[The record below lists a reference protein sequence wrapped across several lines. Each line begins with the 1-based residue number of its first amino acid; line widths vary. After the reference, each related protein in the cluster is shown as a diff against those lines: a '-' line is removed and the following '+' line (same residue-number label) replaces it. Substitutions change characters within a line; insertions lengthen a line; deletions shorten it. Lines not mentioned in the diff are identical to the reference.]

1 MQEVK
6 ISKSPV
12 QIAPNAKIMV
22 QNIYE
27 QDIRTMLSNSQIWQS
42 DDSDEDILDMYYLS
56 FTKPRS
62 VENEILRKA
71 ELDLCEKR
79 LMQDNI
85 LCLYGDEGVGV
96 TTLLA
101 QFAKAHGSNCV
112 SYFYNG
118 LDSLLLN
125 RETMNES
132 IIEQLYWYIKGE
144 KLDNHFSSSISL
156 NYICAPL
163 YKKLR
168 KMTQPLYFVFDGFDD
183 LPSDKIG
190 EVKQFLENM
199 FWNDGRFIFSGKK
212 ENIEKIIPANK
223 KLSISENEILNF
235 DEATVKDYFRKIDS
249 SIAEEELQ
257 QLYSITRG
265 SGSRM
270 NYVMKKYVK
279 AGRLKELLSS
289 NFTGDSDLYND
300 DYHHIFDK
308 ASSVTFDFYG
318 TLAFAGMPLDAAI
331 LSEILSQ
338 DIEEVKELIKEN
350 KDFVLMSEN
359 NLCCFRDEGFHKYL
373 KDKLK
378 ESKHRIE
385 LNILRVLQQPNHVAA
400 YCSTIPSLMVSLN
413 ETDGLLAF
421 LSMENMQQI
430 LNTQKSQSA
439 LNEQCEYGYRACQEK
454 PGTNYAKL
462 FRFILNKSTS
472 REIENNELWDNEL
485 EALLVTGHSDQAL
498 TLAQDI
504 YLSEE
509 RLKSFLLIAHK
520 KDCISPA
527 NYEMVRTNINRLVD
541 TIQFEKIPE
550 KAIEL
555 AKLLLPIDYQK
566 AMCIVDRVTT
576 SNKEAINADKVYTL
590 MSLMAYKTGDD
601 TGNVTNFDLVSDKIA
616 DEELRSFTHAAKSLF
631 EDVSVEHF
639 LDELHKLPNDSRKL
653 QLLQIWLPAHKEK
666 DHIGKAVLEALH
678 LIVAVSDT
686 DMPKA
691 RILKTVCQS
700 MGRMSQKDMTKAM
713 TYIESI
719 KDTVKYPTYDYIDA
733 ELTIIEATKDEL
745 PDESKA
751 HLEDLYLYILE
762 LKDAS
767 VRLAC
772 LSKLLGR
779 FEYLGNKATTE
790 KILGTST
797 VELRHQ
803 IIDGIQQLLG
813 ETAYHVKIVEEP
825 IKALVCDYPTMI
837 DEIIKN
843 VNTKERRS
851 RAYSLAAFY
860 YLSKQDE
867 KKIDLKRFFALIDKT
882 DNVYGNRDKPLRLLS
897 RILYYAD
904 DINHNSF
911 LPLIKKHFHYYEEI
925 EDTSKKIIAF
935 MRIYIWMRK
944 HFPSDSFADK
954 IKKEILGSWK
964 SINILKE
971 KIECGYFLVKQFAKD
986 SKDDAEDVLQQCN
999 KMKTGCFLT
1008 SSSCVNAYS
1017 IALDLYSRSMGL
1029 LVRNHVDNCSQMLR
1043 QFEED
1048 VDMQLS
1054 TIEKA
1059 IAWSTI
1065 ALEYYLANDND
1076 QFHNL
1081 CAKYFPTDLS
1091 AYSMWDQKCL
1101 LWGISPALYY
1111 YSSNFLFEQLQ
1122 NYDEQF
1128 QNDVLKHIL
1137 IFITCKE
1144 AAFSSSTWEFKAY
1157 DLSFKDYQDLIS
1169 ILEHGTD
1176 DDLFFQTANIV
1187 AKSIREGKP
1196 KQVLST
1202 EQKSTV
1208 IKDMV
1213 RIISEKLP
1221 TKNGIQHNGYK
1232 TACLATLEH
1241 ATTEFS
1247 NKDISKW
1254 DEEISKIDNKA
1265 DQAFLYFQMA
1275 PYFQRRGDKEH
1286 FFQKGISV
1294 TDTIP
1299 SLYDKENRFSMSIS
1313 ECADNNFKNL
1323 IKPLAES
1330 ALTSLKMNGTLD
1342 DYKHLID
1349 MIYQNEPELAEE
1361 MVDNLDADPAR
1372 ISYKGRLKE
1381 HISSA
1386 KRLKKAHKELDDIE
1400 HLNSREQVK
1409 FFEKQLDD
1417 LVSGKGQ
1424 ILDVEKTFKLT
1435 AKHIFDHTIDEA
1447 KFAVLYIMENLF
1459 LKYRRSKSNQDLL
1472 VEMHQA
1478 IRFNLQMVLSLAVD
1492 TEDRL
1497 NQLESLMGPSSV
1509 TDDGFI
1515 QVGEE
1520 EKAKA
1525 YLINWYQSAN
1535 FRSLTIID
1543 PYFKPS
1549 DLDVIKSLCDL
1560 NNDLEINVLCHRQK
1574 YQNEDYLKKWNY
1586 ISSGVTNSITIHFI
1600 WYKSHSENGPLHD
1613 RYWICEDDETENRK
1627 GLKLCSMDSLGKKES
1642 SITPIEEGIINSAM
1656 NSFFGYV
1663 YKKKKSLR
1671 GEELVY
1677 DDMELR

>member
-1 MQEVK
+1 MNEVK
-6 ISKSPV
+6 IDKSPV

-22 QNIYE
+22 QNYYT
-27 QDIRTMLSNSQIWQS
+27 QDIRTILSNRQMWEEENL
-42 DDSDEDILDMYYLS
+42 DSEILDMYYIS
-56 FTKPRS
+56 FTKPRL

-71 ELDLCEKR
+71 ELELCEKR
-79 LMQDNI
+79 LAQDNI

-101 QFAKAHGSNCV
+101 QFAKTHGANCV

-125 RETMNES
+125 KETMNQS
-132 IIEQLYWYIKGE
+132 IIEQLYWYIRGE

-168 KMTQPLYFVFDGFDD
+168 KSDQPLYFVFDGFDD

-190 EVKQFLENM
+190 EVKQFFENM

-212 ENIEKIIPANK
+212 ENIEKIIPTNK

-235 DEATVKDYFRKIDS
+235 DEAAVKDYFRKIDS
-249 SIAEEELQ
+249 SIDEDGLAH
-257 QLYSITRG
+257 LYSITRG
-265 SGSRM
+265 LGSRM
-270 NYVMKKYVK
+270 NYVMKRYVQTD
-279 AGRLKELLSS
+279 RLNELLS
-289 NFTGDSDLYND
+289 FDYTGDSDLYKD
-300 DYHHIFDK
+300 DYQHIFDK
-308 ASSVTFDFYG
+308 ASAVTYNFYG
-318 TLAFAGMPLDAAI
+318 TLAFAGMPLDTSI

-338 DIEEVKELIKEN
+338 NIEETEELLKKN
-350 KDFVLMSEN
+350 KDFVVISEN
-359 NLCCFRDEGFHKYL
+359 GLCRFRDEGFHKYL

-378 ESKHRIE
+378 ESKRRIE
-385 LNILRVLQQPNHVAA
+385 LNILHVLQRPNHVTA

-413 ETDGLLAF
+413 ETDSLLAF
-421 LSMENMQQI
+421 LSMENVQQI
-430 LNTQKSQSA
+430 LVSQKSQAA
-439 LNEQCEYGYRACQEK
+439 LNEQCDYGYRACQEK
-454 PGTNYAKL
+454 PEKNYAKL

-485 EALLVTGHSDQAL
+485 EALLATGHSDQAI

-520 KDCISPA
+520 KDCISAA
-527 NYEMVRTNINRLVD
+527 NYEIVRTNINRLVD
-541 TIQFEKIPE
+541 AIQFEKIPE

-555 AKLLLPIDYQK
+555 AKLLLPIDYKK
-566 AMCIVDRVTT
+566 AMGIVDRVTT

-601 TGNVTNFDLVSDKIA
+601 TGNVTNFDLVSDKIE

-631 EDVSVEHF
+631 EDVSVDHF

-653 QLLQIWLPAHKEK
+653 QLLQIWLPAHKDKEN
-666 DHIGKAVLEALH
+666 IGKAVLEALQ

-700 MGRMSQKDMTKAM
+700 MGRMNQEDMTKAM
-713 TYIESI
+713 SYIESI
-719 KDTVKYPTYDYIDA
+719 KETVKYPTYDYIDA
-733 ELTIIEATKDEL
+733 ELTIIEATKDKL
-745 PDESKA
+745 PNESKT
-751 HLEDLYLYILE
+751 HLEDLYLYILD
-762 LKDAS
+762 LDDAS

-779 FEYLGNKATTE
+779 FEYLGSKSTTE

-803 IIDGIQQLLG
+803 IIDGLQQLLG

-843 VNTKERRS
+843 VNTKERRN
-851 RAYSLAAFY
+851 RVYSLAAFF
-860 YLSKQDE
+860 YLTQQDE
-867 KKIDLKRFFALIDKT
+867 QKIDLNRFFALLSKT

-897 RILYYAD
+897 RLLYYAD
-904 DINHNSF
+904 DIDHESF

-925 EDTSKKIIAF
+925 EETSKKIIAF
-935 MRIYIWMRK
+935 MRIYIWMKK
-944 HFPSDSFADK
+944 HFASDSFADK
-954 IKKEILGSWK
+954 IKKEILESWK
-964 SINILKE
+964 SINVLKE
-971 KIECGYFLVKQFAKD
+971 KIECGYFLVKQFAKE
-986 SKDDAEDVLQQCN
+986 SKDDAEEILQQCN

-1008 SSSCVNAYS
+1008 SSSCVNAYN
-1017 IALDLYSRSMGL
+1017 IALELYSRSMGL
-1029 LVRNHVDNCSQMLR
+1029 LVRNHIDNCSQMLH

-1059 IAWSTI
+1059 ITWSTI

-1076 QFHNL
+1076 QFHHL

-1091 AYSMWDQKCL
+1091 SYSIWDQKCL

-1111 YSSNFLFEQLQ
+1111 YSCNFLFEQLQ

-1137 IFITCKE
+1137 IFIICKE
-1144 AAFSSSTWEFKAY
+1144 AAFSSSTLEFKAY
-1157 DLSFKDYQDLIS
+1157 DLSFKDYQDLILL
-1169 ILEHGTD
+1169 LEHGTD
-1176 DDLFFQTANIV
+1176 DDLFFQTTNIV
-1187 AKSIREGKP
+1187 AKSILEGKP

-1213 RIISEKLP
+1213 RIITEKLP
-1221 TKNGIQHNGYK
+1221 TKNGIQHDGYK

-1247 NKDISKW
+1247 NRDIKKW

-1265 DQAFLYFQMA
+1265 DQAFLYFEIA
-1275 PYFQRRGDKEH
+1275 PYFQKRGDKER

-1294 TDTIP
+1294 TGTIP

-1313 ECADNNFKNL
+1313 ECAENNFKNL

-1330 ALTSLKMNGTLD
+1330 ALTTLKMNGTLE
-1342 DYKHLID
+1342 DYKRLID

-1361 MVDNLDADPAR
+1361 MVDNIDDDPAR
-1372 ISYKGRLKE
+1372 ISYKKRLQK

-1386 KRLKKAHKELDDIE
+1386 KRLKEAHKELDDIDN
-1400 HLNSREQVK
+1400 LTSSEQVK
-1409 FFEKQLDD
+1409 FFRNQLDD
-1417 LVSGKGQ
+1417 LVNGKGQ
-1424 ILDVEKTFKLT
+1424 ILDVVKTFKLT
-1435 AKHIFDHTIDEA
+1435 AKHIFDHNIDQA
-1447 KFAVLYIMENLF
+1447 RFAVLYIMENLF
-1459 LKYRRSKSNQDLL
+1459 LKYRQSKSNQGLL
-1472 VEMHQA
+1472 VDIHQA

-1497 NQLESLMGPSSV
+1497 NQLECLMGSSSI

-1520 EKAKA
+1520 DKARA
-1525 YLINWYQSAN
+1525 YITNWYKSKN
-1535 FRSLTIID
+1535 YSSLTIID

-1549 DLDVIKSLCDL
+1549 DLDVIKNLCDI
-1560 NNDLEINVLCHRQK
+1560 NNDLEINILCHRQK
-1574 YQNEDYLKKWNY
+1574 YQNEDYLKKWNH
-1586 ISSGVTNSITIHFI
+1586 ISSGVTNSITIHFM
-1600 WYKSHSENGPLHD
+1600 WYKNHSENGPLHD
-1613 RYWICEDDETENRK
+1613 RYWISENDDTEEK
-1627 GLKLCSMDSLGKKES
+1627 TGLKLCSMDSLGRKES
-1642 SITPIEEGIINSAM
+1642 SITAIEKGIIDSALNSYY
-1656 NSFFGYV
+1656 GYV
-1663 YKKKKSLR
+1663 YKKKRNLR
-1671 GEELVY
+1671 GEELMY
-1677 DDMELR
+1677 DEIELR